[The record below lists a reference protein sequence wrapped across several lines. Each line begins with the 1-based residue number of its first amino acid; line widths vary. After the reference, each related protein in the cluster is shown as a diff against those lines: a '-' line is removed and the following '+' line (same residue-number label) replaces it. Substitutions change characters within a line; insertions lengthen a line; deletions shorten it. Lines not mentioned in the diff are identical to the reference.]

1 MSSVAMNVN
10 GPQSARPAQLSPPS
24 GGGGAGLIGGST
36 VDPVKLVMRNKWA
49 LAGATIGGIV
59 LGVVAHFGFL
69 YIYPIYKP
77 RALFECNQ
85 PVSDPY
91 KPTGA
96 AGTVSQEEVMTFMQT
111 AVRIMTSDEVLDRVA
126 NNPKLELEAPHWIK
140 AFKNRDGTYDTNAI
154 FKQLLWD
161 VKAKTVPQTRLI
173 ELSFGW
179 THPDDAAAI
188 VGLVMKEYVYLVKT
202 RSDLEFQEQTAALKR
217 GIDESTQEIGNLQN
231 RRKVMIREKG
241 IDSTDP
247 RLSDATMRL
256 DLLTR
261 QRSLLNSQ
269 LEDIRTRIQIRE
281 EQLSGKGA
289 GGAVLFPEEIKA
301 KASRDPQIMD
311 IQQQI
316 TVWESLLDGLRRNGI
331 SPEHR
336 QYKVAQAKLESF
348 RQSLE
353 QAQELLWARE
363 FNSDLE
369 ILKQQ
374 QSSYMNQL
382 NLLEL
387 ERKETML
394 KSTEITQVVGE
405 LNDIDE
411 KIKALEFQMNSSK
424 EKLKEFNSIQAMPT
438 AVRIRSLQQNIR
450 VPKEPIF
457 PRLVFM
463 VPAGA
468 ILGLG
473 LVGGFIVLREV
484 VDQRVKGPSDIT
496 VLPRTRLLGWVADA
510 GEDPAGPGVVE
521 TAFRD
526 GPRGVIAENFRQIRS
541 TLLKRL
547 DVAGH
552 KTVLIAGCMPS
563 SGSTSIASNL
573 ALAFAASGR
582 SVLVIDAN
590 FRRPALHRVF
600 GISEGP
606 GLGDVLSGA
615 ARLDTAA
622 QSVTGV
628 PNLKVLTA
636 GSKSS
641 RVYEALA
648 AESMAAL
655 LGDVRTKYDV
665 VLVDVA
671 PAVVSGDAATLATK
685 TDASVLVARAF
696 SDTRG
701 MVARIKN
708 ELSEARGEFMGVIVN
723 GVKSSAGGYLKGN
736 IKATSEY
743 HDDAP
748 APTA

>member
-1 MSSVAMNVN
+1 MSTVAMSVN
-10 GPQSARPAQLSPPS
+10 GPQPARPAPQAPPAAHTPV
-24 GGGGAGLIGGST
+24 GGAT

-49 LAGATIGGIV
+49 LAGATAGGLV
-59 LGVVAHFGFL
+59 FGAASHFAFM

-77 RALFECNQ
+77 RAVFECNQ

-111 AVRIMTSDEVLDRVA
+111 AVRIMTSDEVLERVA
-126 NNPKLELEAPHWIK
+126 NSPKLEQEAPHWIK
-140 AFKNRDGTYDTNAI
+140 AFKNSDGTYDTNAI
-154 FKQLLWD
+154 FKQLVWD

-173 ELSFGW
+173 ELSFSW
-179 THPDDAAAI
+179 TRPEDASAI
-188 VGLVMKEYVYLVKT
+188 VRLVMNEYVDLV
-202 RSDLEFQEQTAALKR
+202 RRRNDDEFKEQTLALKK
-217 GIDESTQEIGNLQN
+217 GIDDSTQEIANLTVK
-231 RRKVMIREKG
+231 RRTMIRDKG

-247 RLSDATMRL
+247 RLSDATMRME
-256 DLLTR
+256 LLGR
-261 QRSLLNSQ
+261 QRSQLNAE
-269 LEDIRTRIQIRE
+269 LEDIRTRISIRE
-281 EQLSGKGA
+281 EQQNDPSGSIRY
-289 GGAVLFPEEIKA
+289 PEEIKV

-331 SPEHR
+331 APEHR

-348 RQSLE
+348 RQTLE
-353 QAQELLWARE
+353 QAQEFLWNRE
-363 FNSDLE
+363 FLSDLE

-374 QSSYMNQL
+374 QQSFQNQL
-382 NLLEL
+382 NTLEL
-387 ERKETML
+387 ERKST
-394 KSTEITQVVGE
+394 KTQQTEITQVVSE
-405 LNDIDE
+405 LTDIDE
-411 KIKALEFQMNSSK
+411 KMKSLEFQMNSSK
-424 EKLKEFNSIQAMPT
+424 EKLKEFNAIQAMPT
-438 AVRIRSLQQNIR
+438 AVRIRSLQSTIR

-510 GEDPAGPGVVE
+510 AEDPAGPGVVE

-606 GLGDVLSGA
+606 GLGDVLNGTTP
-615 ARLDTAA
+615 LDSAA
-622 QSVTGV
+622 QSVATV

-636 GSKSS
+636 GSKTS

-648 AESMAAL
+648 AESMAKL
-655 LGDVRTKYDV
+655 LQDVRTKYDL

-696 SDTRG
+696 SDKRG

-723 GVKSSAGGYLKGN
+723 GVKSAAGGYLKGN